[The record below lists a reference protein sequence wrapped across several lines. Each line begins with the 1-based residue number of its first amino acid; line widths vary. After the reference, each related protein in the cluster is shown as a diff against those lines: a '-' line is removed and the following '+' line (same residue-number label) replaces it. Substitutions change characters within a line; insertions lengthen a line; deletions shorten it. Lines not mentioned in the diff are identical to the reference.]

1 MDANGHHRA
10 RRGRSW
16 LRALQQQRAIVLVA
30 IASTV
35 LTALVLMMLDEPRYE
50 AEAQIVIRPPATST
64 VVTAA
69 DQVALVQ
76 REIAVIEGDQVEA
89 QVRALVAYDP
99 VPPVDAVAKS
109 SGGVV
114 LVRVR
119 DIDPDVAAWFAN
131 AYAESYIA
139 LQGPPFDEGTSATV
153 VRAATPPD
161 SPVTPRPVRTTLLAL
176 LGGLVL
182 GIIAAAIVNRF
193 DDTIRSAADLDAEG
207 DRAPLLAI
215 VPHDPIAI
223 QRPVRL
229 HRGND
234 PSALA
239 YRALRDMLPA
249 VRLGQT
255 VQVIQ
260 ITSVD
265 VGHGASLTAL
275 NLAATIGE
283 QRESVVLVDTD
294 LRRPEQHR
302 LLGVDGSIGLVDN
315 LADELIDMTVLP
327 IEPYLT
333 LLAAGQTNTSPI
345 PLLGRRRME
354 DLVDELRR
362 RYERIVLDS
371 PPLLATGDAAVVSR
385 LADGV
390 VVVVSTGSSRR
401 RLSEAL
407 DMLAE
412 VEAPVLGLVLN
423 RGPRR

>member
-16 LRALQQQRAIVLVA
+16 FRALQQQRAIVLVA
-30 IASTV
+30 VASTV

-50 AEAQIVIRPPATST
+50 GEAQIVIRPPATST

-89 QVRALVAYDP
+89 RVRTMVGYNP

-119 DIDPDVAAWFAN
+119 DIDPDIAAWYAN
-131 AYAESYIA
+131 AYAQSYIA

-153 VRAATPPD
+153 VRAATSPD
-161 SPVTPRPVRTTLLAL
+161 SPVTPTPVRTTLLAL

-182 GIIAAAIVNRF
+182 GVVAAAIVHRF
-193 DDTIRSAADLDAEG
+193 DDIIRSDADLDAEG
-207 DRAPLLAI
+207 DRAPLLAV

-234 PSALA
+234 PSAIA
-239 YRALRDMLPA
+239 YRTLRDMLPA
-249 VRLGQT
+249 LRLGQT

-265 VGHGASLTAL
+265 VGHGASIPARHR
-275 NLAATIGE
+275 AAPSGAP
-283 QRESVVLVDTD
+283 RESVGLDDTD
-294 LRRPEQHR
+294 LRTPE
-302 LLGVDGSIGLVDN
+302 
-315 LADELIDMTVLP
+315 
-327 IEPYLT
+327 
-333 LLAAGQTNTSPI
+333 
-345 PLLGRRRME
+345 
-354 DLVDELRR
+354 
-362 RYERIVLDS
+362 
-371 PPLLATGDAAVVSR
+371 
-385 LADGV
+385 
-390 VVVVSTGSSRR
+390 
-401 RLSEAL
+401 
-407 DMLAE
+407 
-412 VEAPVLGLVLN
+412 
-423 RGPRR
+423 

>member
-1 MDANGHHRA
+1 MDVSGHHRG

-16 LRALQQQRAIVLVA
+16 MRALQQQRAIVLVA
-30 IASTV
+30 VVSTV
-35 LTALVLMMLDEPRYE
+35 LAALVLMLLDEPRYE
-50 AEAQIVIRPPATST
+50 GVAQVVVRPPATST

-69 DQVALVQ
+69 DQMALVQ

-89 QVRALVAYDP
+89 RVRAMVAYNP
-99 VPPVDAVAKS
+99 VPSVDAVATS
-109 SGGVV
+109 SGGVI

-119 DIDPDVAAWFAN
+119 DIDPAVAAWYAN
-131 AYAESYIA
+131 AYAEAYIA

-153 VRAATPPD
+153 VRAATAPD
-161 SPVTPRPVRTTLLAL
+161 SPVTPTPVRTTLLAL

-182 GIIAAAIVNRF
+182 GVIAAAVVHRF
-193 DDTIRSAADLDAEG
+193 DDVIRSASDLDAEG
-207 DRAPLLAI
+207 DRAPLLAV
-215 VPHDPIAI
+215 VPHDPIAL

-239 YRALRDMLPA
+239 YRTLRDMLPA

-265 VGHGASLTAL
+265 VGHGASITAL

-283 QRESVVLVDTD
+283 RRESVVLVDTD
-294 LRRPEQHR
+294 LRDPDQHR
-302 LLGVDGSIGLVDN
+302 LLAVDGSIGLVDN

-354 DLVDELRR
+354 DVMEELRR
-362 RYERIVLDS
+362 RYQRIVLDS
-371 PPLLATGDAAVVSR
+371 PPLLSAGDAAVVSR

-401 RLSEAL
+401 RLNEAL

-423 RGPRR
+423 RGSRR

>member
-1 MDANGHHRA
+1 MDVSGHHRGH
-10 RRGRSW
+10 RGRSW
-16 LRALQQQRAIVLVA
+16 LRALQRQRVIVAVAIV
-30 IASTV
+30 STV
-35 LTALVLMMLDEPRYE
+35 LTALVLMLLDEPLYQG
-50 AEAQIVIRPPATST
+50 EAQVVVRPPATST

-76 REIAVIEGDQVEA
+76 REIAVIEGDEVEA
-89 QVRALVAYDP
+89 SVRAAVAYNA
-99 VPPVDAVAKS
+99 VPRVDAVAES
-109 SGGVV
+109 TGGVI

-119 DIDPDVAAWFAN
+119 DVDPAVAAWYAN
-131 AYAESYIA
+131 AYAEAYIE
-139 LQGPPFDEGTSATV
+139 LQGPPFDEGTAATV
-153 VRAATPPD
+153 VRAATPTD
-161 SPVTPRPVRTTLLAL
+161 SPVSPTPVRTTLLAL

-182 GIIAAAIVNRF
+182 GLIAAAFVHRF
-193 DDTIRSAADLDAEG
+193 DDIIRSASDLDAEG
-207 DRAPLLAI
+207 DRAPLLAV
-215 VPHDPIAI
+215 VPHDPIAS

-239 YRALRDMLPA
+239 YRTLRDMLPA

-265 VGHGASLTAL
+265 AGHGGSITAL

-283 QRESVVLVDTD
+283 RLESVILVDTD
-294 LRRPEQHR
+294 LRHPEQHR
-302 LLGVDGSIGLVDN
+302 LLSVDGSIGLVDN

-333 LLAAGQTNTSPI
+333 LLAAGQTDTSPI

-354 DLVDELRR
+354 DVMEELRR
-362 RYERIVLDS
+362 RYERIVLDT
-371 PPLLATGDAAVVSR
+371 PPLLTAGDAAVVSR
-385 LADGV
+385 LVDGV

-401 RLSEAL
+401 RLNEAL
-407 DMLAE
+407 DMLAK

-423 RGPRR
+423 RGSRR